1 MATFGA
7 VIVLFM
13 LITIIVFTRWIKS
26 GHSVWLRHISALDG
40 IPSLVSRAVE
50 SGQQIHVSLGT
61 GGLTD
66 TKTAATLAGLA
77 VLDHLADQGCASGA
91 PPLVTIADPIVL
103 PAAQDS
109 LRQAYTRHGRADEYH
124 PTQVEMVSPQ
134 PDAYALAASAHLRP
148 GETAVNLMVGSF
160 GREAL
165 LLSEP
170 TDRRGIAQLA
180 GTDDPGAMA
189 MLMAGTQETLVGE
202 EIFAVPAYLT
212 RKPAHLA
219 SLRAQDLMRVG
230 IAILI
235 LVAALLRTLNVSI
248 F

>member
-1 MATFGA
+1 
-7 VIVLFM
+7 M
-13 LITIIVFTRWIKS
+13 LITIIVFNRWIKS
-26 GHSVWLRHISALDG
+26 GHLVWLRHIPALDG
-40 IPSLVSRAVE
+40 ISSLVSRAVE

-66 TKTAATLAGLA
+66 TKTASTLAGLA
-77 VLDHLADQGCASGA
+77 VLDHLADQGCANGA

-109 LRQAYTRHGRADEYH
+109 LRQAYTRHGRGNEYH
-124 PTQVEMVSPQ
+124 PTQVEMVSPS
-134 PDAYALAASAHLRP
+134 PDAYALAASAHLHTD
-148 GETAVNLMVGSF
+148 ETAANLMVGSF
-160 GREAL
+160 GREVL

-180 GTDDPGAMA
+180 GTDNPEAMA
-189 MLMAGTQETLVGE
+189 LLMAGTPDTLIGE

-212 RKPAHLA
+212 GKAAHLA
-219 SLRAQDLMRVG
+219 SLRAQDVMRVG
-230 IAILI
+230 ISIAI
-235 LVAALLRTLNVSI
+235 LVAVILRTLNIGI